1 MNARPLADD
10 SRSVAAAVDVGSN
23 SVHLL
28 VAGVEGRVLRPLHD
42 ESELLGLGDA
52 VDRDGVLSDESVE
65 RLVAVLRR
73 YVALAG
79 SAGATRTTLLA
90 TEPFRRAANGHA
102 VAAAIERTIGPLHV
116 LTHEG
121 EGLLTLLAVT
131 GGIAPTDELL
141 VADVGGG
148 STEWVVARRDAAP
161 LAGAL
166 PVGSARLSALTRS
179 DPATRSEIDAA
190 RAQARE
196 YLRTT
201 PDAAPTRAVFTGGT
215 ATNLERLAAH
225 GTRRITR
232 ESLAR
237 MYERVSAEPAA
248 VLSASSGVNLR
259 RVRQLA
265 AGGAIVEAFLDR
277 FGLDGAEVSS
287 VSLREGAIL
296 AAAAAGDEWLAAL
309 PALAAGRAA
318 AEDGPGD

>member
-1 MNARPLADD
+1 MNARPLDD
-10 SRSVAAAVDVGSN
+10 DPRKIQAAVDVGTN

-28 VAGVEGRVLRPLHD
+28 VARVEGRDLRPLHD

-52 VDRDGVLSDESVE
+52 VDRDGLLSDESVE
-65 RLVAVLRR
+65 RLVAVLRT
-73 YVALAG
+73 YVSLAS

-90 TEPFRRAANGHA
+90 TEPFRRAANGRS
-102 VAAAIERTIGPLHV
+102 AAAEIERGLGRPLDV

-131 GGIAPTDELL
+131 GGIAPPDELL
-141 VADVGGG
+141 VADIGGG
-148 STEWVVARRDAAP
+148 STEWVVARPNAAP
-161 LAGAL
+161 LAAAL

-179 DPATRSEIDAA
+179 APPTQPEIDAV
-190 RAQARE
+190 RVQARE
-196 YLRTT
+196 YLRTA
-201 PDAAPTRAVFTGGT
+201 PDAAPARAVFTGGT
-215 ATNLERLAAH
+215 ATNLERLAAD

-237 MYERVSAEPAA
+237 MYERVAAEPAGT
-248 VLSASSGVNLR
+248 LSASSGVNLR

-296 AAAAAGDEWLAAL
+296 AAAAAGHDWLAAL
-309 PALAAGRAA
+309 PALAAGR
-318 AEDGPGD
+318 GPSARRGD